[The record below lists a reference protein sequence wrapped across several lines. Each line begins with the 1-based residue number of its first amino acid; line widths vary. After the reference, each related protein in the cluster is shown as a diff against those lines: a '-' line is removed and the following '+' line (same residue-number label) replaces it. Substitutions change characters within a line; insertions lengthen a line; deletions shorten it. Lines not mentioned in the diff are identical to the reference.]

1 MRKKNITA
9 IVKELNIRMKKEP
22 ITLRYIHILV
32 SVVFFS
38 STASLLFLVSLYF
51 NQQFQTSLFLVK
63 DSSSNPLTS
72 LPPPH
77 SSGND
82 VADEELMW
90 RAAMASRGV
99 VMNKTNPKVAFM
111 FLTRWNL
118 PLSPLWEMFFKGNEG
133 FYSIYVHSSPEFTE
147 EPLESSVF
155 YKKRIPSK
163 AVEWGE
169 SSMID
174 AERRLLSHA
183 ILEPSNARFVLL
195 SETCIPLFNFT
206 TVYTYLMRATS
217 SFIGS
222 FDDPR
227 PIGRGRYNPRMFPHL
242 SLSDWRKGNQWFEI
256 SRKVSAEIVSD
267 QRYYALFK
275 EHCRPPCYMDEH
287 YLPTLVNK
295 ICPEMNSNRTV
306 TWIFISAKAM
316 EVKKANRKKTNGNVG
331 PLDLNEPKSRNQY
344 SFSKSIKENE
354 KMVEEMEQQMLQLQ
368 RKITEKKMY
377 HEKAISTLKYNMR
390 FGRIYNEKWARIEDD
405 QYSFQSDC
413 LKKMELDK
421 ITFANNAYRDK
432 KAVTSFSSGKREIN
446 VHNLNHRMLHEAKSM
461 DGERSLLKMLNP
473 SKDDDSYQFSINQ
486 IEDQMWNL
494 QRWMKWPEYYNNP
507 GTMDREECERKVK
520 ELEWEKYQGFVNSP
534 CKASLWNS
542 LPSTKVLRNQIQAME
557 TRDEEKR
564 KMVLVSLLKIESPTS
579 GWVKPLKDLLKTIDG
594 VAFKIDKRSK
604 TVYIYGKTNPE
615 IILEKI
621 AKAGQKAEIVWSDH
635 KQRKK
640 PLDNQRGHPM
650 QQCNNYHQQYYNGP
664 PPPWMYQQPPPYQSY
679 ALPPPYPLQLNPPP
693 PLPVPS
699 GPQPKEPAAKSFP
712 PTPPPP
718 KNFTMGDLHP
728 GCGIM

>member
-1 MRKKNITA
+1 
-9 IVKELNIRMKKEP
+9 
-22 ITLRYIHILV
+22 
-32 SVVFFS
+32 
-38 STASLLFLVSLYF
+38 
-51 NQQFQTSLFLVK
+51 
-63 DSSSNPLTS
+63 
-72 LPPPH
+72 
-77 SSGND
+77 
-82 VADEELMW
+82 
-90 RAAMASRGV
+90 
-99 VMNKTNPKVAFM
+99 
-111 FLTRWNL
+111 
-118 PLSPLWEMFFKGNEG
+118 
-133 FYSIYVHSSPEFTE
+133 
-147 EPLESSVF
+147 
-155 YKKRIPSK
+155 
-163 AVEWGE
+163 
-169 SSMID
+169 
-174 AERRLLSHA
+174 
-183 ILEPSNARFVLL
+183 
-195 SETCIPLFNFT
+195 
-206 TVYTYLMRATS
+206 
-217 SFIGS
+217 
-222 FDDPR
+222 
-227 PIGRGRYNPRMFPHL
+227 
-242 SLSDWRKGNQWFEI
+242 
-256 SRKVSAEIVSD
+256 
-267 QRYYALFK
+267 
-275 EHCRPPCYMDEH
+275 
-287 YLPTLVNK
+287 
-295 ICPEMNSNRTV
+295 
-306 TWIFISAKAM
+306 M

-542 LPSTKVLRNQIQAME
+542 LPSTKAME

-564 KMVLVSLLKIESPTS
+564 KMVLVRRKKIESKERKIKKAEKEIKS
-579 GWVKPLKDLLKTIDG
+579 KNKMVEMISNRKQRALEAISHEKKLCS

-635 KQRKK
+635 KQCKK

-699 GPQPKEPAAKSFP
+699 GSPPKEPAAKSFP

>member
-1 MRKKNITA
+1 MKKKNITA
-9 IVKELNIRMKKEP
+9 IIKELNVRMKKEP

-38 STASLLFLVSLYF
+38 SAASLLFLLALYF

-63 DSSSNPLTS
+63 DLSSNPLTS
-72 LPPPH
+72 LTPPQ

-82 VADEELMW
+82 VADEELMR

-99 VMNKTNPKVAFM
+99 VMNETNPKVAFM

-118 PLSPLWEMFFKGNEG
+118 PLSPLWEMFFKGHEG

-169 SSMID
+169 SSMLD

-183 ILEPSNARFVLL
+183 ILEPCNARLVLL

-217 SFIGS
+217 SFLGS

-256 SRKVSAEIVSD
+256 SRKVAAEIVSD
-267 QRYYALFK
+267 HRYYALFK
-275 EHCRPPCYMDEH
+275 ENCRPPCYMDEH
-287 YLPTLVNK
+287 YLPTFVNK

-306 TWIFISAKAM
+306 TSSFISAKAM
-316 EVKKANRKKTNGNVG
+316 EVKKANRKKTNEHVG
-331 PLDLNEPKSRNQY
+331 RRDLNEPKSRNQY

-354 KMVEEMEQQMLQLQ
+354 KMVEEMEQQMLQLE

-421 ITFANNAYRDK
+421 IIFANNAYRDK
-432 KAVTSFSSGKREIN
+432 KAVASFSSGKREIN

-473 SKDDDSYQFSINQ
+473 SKDDDSDQFSINQ
-486 IEDQMWNL
+486 IEDQMWKL
-494 QRWMKWPEYYNNP
+494 QRWMKWPEYNNNP

-520 ELEWEKYQGFVNSP
+520 ELEWEKYQGFVNAP

-564 KMVLVSLLKIESPTS
+564 KIVLVSLLKIESPTS

-594 VAFKIDKRSK
+594 VDFKIDKRSK

-621 AKAGQKAEIVWSDH
+621 TKAGQKAEIIWSNH
-635 KQRKK
+635 ERKK

-664 PPPWMYQQPPPYQSY
+664 PPPWMYHQPPPYQSY

-699 GPQPKEPAAKSFP
+699 GSQPKEPAAKSFP

>member
-1 MRKKNITA
+1 MKKKNITA
-9 IVKELNIRMKKEP
+9 IVKELNVRMKKEP

-38 STASLLFLVSLYF
+38 SAASLLFLLALYF

-63 DSSSNPLTS
+63 DFSSNPLTS

-82 VADEELMW
+82 VADEELMR
-90 RAAMASRGV
+90 RAEMASRGV
-99 VMNKTNPKVAFM
+99 VMNETNPKVAFM

-118 PLSPLWEMFFKGNEG
+118 PLSPLWEMFFKGHEG

-183 ILEPSNARFVLL
+183 ILEPSNARFVIL

-217 SFIGS
+217 SFLGS

-256 SRKVSAEIVSD
+256 SRKVAAEIVSD
-267 QRYYALFK
+267 HRYYALFK
-275 EHCRPPCYMDEH
+275 ENCRPPCYMDEH

-306 TWIFISAKAM
+306 TGGSHPARFVREDIRVGFLDWIRFGSNCSY
-316 EVKKANRKKTNGNVG
+316 EV
-331 PLDLNEPKSRNQY
+331 Q
-344 SFSKSIKENE
+344 
-354 KMVEEMEQQMLQLQ
+354 
-368 RKITEKKMY
+368 MY

-446 VHNLNHRMLHEAKSM
+446 IHNLNHRMLHEAKSM

-473 SKDDDSYQFSINQ
+473 SKDGDSDFSINQ
-486 IEDQMWNL
+486 IEDQMWEL

-507 GTMDREECERKVK
+507 GTMDREECERKLK
-520 ELEWEKYQGFVNSP
+520 ELEWVKYQGFVNAP

-542 LPSTKVLRNQIQAME
+542 LPSTKVLRNQIQSML

-564 KMVLVSLLKIESPTS
+564 KMVLVRRKKIES
-579 GWVKPLKDLLKTIDG
+579 KER
-594 VAFKIDKRSK
+594 KIK
-604 TVYIYGKTNPE
+604 
-615 IILEKI
+615 
-621 AKAGQKAEIVWSDH
+621 KAEKEIKSMNKMVEVISNR
-635 KQRKK
+635 KQR
-640 PLDNQRGHPM
+640 
-650 QQCNNYHQQYYNGP
+650 
-664 PPPWMYQQPPPYQSY
+664 
-679 ALPPPYPLQLNPPP
+679 ALEAI
-693 PLPVPS
+693 S
-699 GPQPKEPAAKSFP
+699 HEKSCVVIE
-712 PTPPPP
+712 T
-718 KNFTMGDLHP
+718 
-728 GCGIM
+728 